1 MDDQSSKDGAGLAQ
15 PPLPRPA
22 SGFETA
28 DLLRPPTLHQLDVL
42 HQALFGWPT
51 DHLTPVPELLRAFNI
66 TDAARKILASRRFR
80 WDIRG
85 RVPIWPEDKWVCAD
99 AFGLR
104 VWVNLRDGYVSWGV
118 LHEDWEN
125 QEIAFVLR
133 HLRPGD
139 AFVDVGANIGVYA
152 LQAARAVGPDGHV
165 YCIEPRPDTYG
176 MLVRSIEDNGF
187 AGRCTAFNVALGA
200 QERQGDLNAGHDV
213 LNPGST
219 FISER
224 DGGPVRVCPLDSL
237 PIGDDRPVRVLK
249 MDIEGFEP
257 AMMDGATA
265 FFAKHRPV
273 VLTEMFP
280 RAIREAAGR
289 TAVEFHDQFT
299 ELRYGVHRLDGSTV
313 GARMSRADVAAIDE
327 DAEPFNI
334 VGLPE

>member
-1 MDDQSSKDGAGLAQ
+1 MDTEDGKGDTGLA
-15 PPLPRPA
+15 PLPSPRTG

-28 DLLRPPTLHQLDVL
+28 DLLRPPTLHQLDVV
-42 HQALFGWPT
+42 HHALFGWPM
-51 DHLTPVPELLRAFNI
+51 DHLTPVPELLGASNI
-66 TDAARKILASRRFR
+66 TDAARKLLRSRRFR
-80 WDIRG
+80 WDARG
-85 RVPIWPEDKWVCAD
+85 NVPIWPEDKWVCAD

-125 QEIAFVLR
+125 QEVAFVLR

-152 LQAARAVGPDGHV
+152 LQAARAIGPGGHV
-165 YCIEPRPDTYG
+165 YCIEPRPDTYS

-187 AGRCTAFNVALGA
+187 GSRCTAFNVALGA
-200 QERQGDLNAGHDV
+200 HEMQGDLNAGHDL

-224 DGGPVRVCPLDSL
+224 DGGPVRVCPLDAL

-265 FFAKHRPV
+265 FFARHRPV

-289 TAVEFHDQFT
+289 TAVGFFDQFT
-299 ELRYGVHRLDGSTV
+299 ALRYGVHRLEGSVV
-313 GARMSRADVAAIDE
+313 GARMSRADVAAIGE
-327 DAEPFNI
+327 DTEPFNI